1 MPWLLAAGPRSL
13 LAEQLLSTVLEPK
26 SSVTERLRN
35 ISSRMR
41 ALPRLAQ
48 QVGRNASTSSSHKFQ
63 ALPRRSASTSS
74 KSFQGVWPIVATPFH
89 DDEALDL
96 EGFAKSI
103 RFFRE
108 CGASGATVCGVLGES
123 NRLTDAERAQLV
135 ETAVGAAGA
144 MPICVGVSHAGT
156 RATVDLA

>member
-1 MPWLLAAGPRSL
+1 MPWLLAEELVGGA
-13 LAEQLLSTVLEPK
+13 ALLSTVLEPK
-26 SSVTERLRN
+26 SSVTERLRTM
-35 ISSRMR
+35 SSRMR

-48 QVGRNASTSSSHKFQ
+48 QVGR
-63 ALPRRSASTSS
+63 RSASSSS

>member
-1 MPWLLAAGPRSL
+1 MAA
-13 LAEQLLSTVLEPK
+13 LLSTVLEPK
-26 SSVTERLRN
+26 SSVTERLRT

-48 QVGRNASTSSSHKFQ
+48 QVR
-63 ALPRRSASTSS
+63 RRSASSS

-89 DDEALDL
+89 DDESLDL

-103 RFFRE
+103 RFFGE

>member
-1 MPWLLAAGPRSL
+1 MRGS
-13 LAEQLLSTVLEPK
+13 
-26 SSVTERLRN
+26 
-35 ISSRMR
+35 MR
-41 ALPRLAQ
+41 ALAKLTRVRRRTLA
-48 QVGRNASTSSSHKFQ
+48 GTSSSHRFQ
-63 ALPRRSASTSS
+63 SNTSGS

-156 RATVDLA
+156 RATVDLAQMAQDLGAHSVMVTPTKEAFPQSDAQ

>member
-1 MPWLLAAGPRSL
+1 MPWLLAEELVGGA
-13 LAEQLLSTVLEPK
+13 ALLSTVLEPK
-26 SSVTERLRN
+26 SSVTERLRT

-48 QVGRNASTSSSHKFQ
+48 QVGR
-63 ALPRRSASTSS
+63 RSASSSS

>member
-1 MPWLLAAGPRSL
+1 
-13 LAEQLLSTVLEPK
+13 
-26 SSVTERLRN
+26 
-35 ISSRMR
+35 MR

-48 QVGRNASTSSSHKFQ
+48 QVGR
-63 ALPRRSASTSS
+63 RSASSSS

>member
-1 MPWLLAAGPRSL
+1 
-13 LAEQLLSTVLEPK
+13 
-26 SSVTERLRN
+26 
-35 ISSRMR
+35 MR

-63 ALPRRSASTSS
+63 ALPRRSASTS

-89 DDEALDL
+89 DDESLDL

-103 RFFRE
+103 RFFGE

-123 NRLTDAERAQLV
+123 NRLTDAERAKLV